1 MTHASISLI
10 DSDFSR
16 RAQVVYGFGKLGLH
30 VEPFENFEEFATR
43 LEGREVLL
51 IYDDGRTLDDAIRLA
66 QQSKRAVGVIAYS
79 ENPALQS
86 IVAAMRCGAY
96 EYIEWPFEPHVLKAT
111 IARCIE
117 HNQVEWD
124 RTERKLL
131 ADSMIR
137 TLTPRERQVLG
148 HMSRG
153 QSSRVIGS
161 CLGISPR
168 TVEIHRAN
176 ILHKISATNSL
187 DAVRIAH
194 EAGVAAEWSTAT

>member
-1 MTHASISLI
+1 MKHATVSLI

-16 RAQVVYGFGKLGLH
+16 RAQVVYGLGKLGLH
-30 VEPFENFEEFATR
+30 VEPFEDFEEFAAR
-43 LEGREVLL
+43 VEGREVLL
-51 IYDDGRTLDDAIRLA
+51 IHDDGRTLEETIRWA
-66 QQSKRAVGVIAYS
+66 RQSIRAVGVIAYS

-86 IVAAMRCGAY
+86 IVAAMKCGAY
-96 EYIEWPFEPHVLKAT
+96 DYIEWPFEPHAVKAT

-117 HNQVEWD
+117 QKQVEWD
-124 RTERKLL
+124 KIERKLA

-148 HMSRG
+148 HMTQG
-153 QSSRVIGS
+153 QSSRMIGN
-161 CLGISPR
+161 CLGISSR

-194 EAGVAAEWSTAT
+194 EAGVPAEWSTAA